1 MIRALCEREY
11 LQPSSVLSLDSDRVQ
26 RIEHSSGECVS
37 CERGDITS
45 ELYCMSITDYTTQ
58 RIWKHFEKAHVC
70 PHYRKIVRTRMDNCK
85 SYSTDLKLGLQQIFD
100 SFGYLVRFLVF
111 E

>member
-37 CERGDITS
+37 CERGDVTS
-45 ELYCMSITDYTTQ
+45 ELYCTFIKYIVVVIHMYV
-58 RIWKHFEKAHVC
+58 HAYVC
-70 PHYRKIVRTRMDNCK
+70 MYIRT
-85 SYSTDLKLGLQQIFD
+85 Y
-100 SFGYLVRFLVF
+100 VAFLSQVVLTYNGVASR
-111 E
+111 